1 MTATIELNSARRK
14 LEIALGDNKS
24 VYFNAVKKW
33 FRFRRCTKE
42 DFDCEAKKLLSA
54 DDSHLHNEFLLAILN
69 KCQTLANFTLMTS
82 PTVKTPGS
90 MPNVLSPSSSSIG
103 SPSNPFF
110 AARPI
115 PDSDGGRLKV
125 GSIKRRNKSSRPSF
139 DQRFQ
144 PASPPSS
151 LPDCDEFEPYDP
163 TERSINQKEPTLP
176 DSSMVTA
183 RFLIASWD
191 EGLDGSI
198 NDPSATELVV
208 AAVNQLLR
216 RIITSILMDKSGY
229 VTYANKM
236 PHAIGIAAPNPYLI
250 NKQRA
255 SCNGISSTED
265 PIHETPEIL
274 ESLNFTSATNNVD
287 PLVPTGRPHERE
299 SEHKA
304 MWDLA
309 CTHRYASRAEDQIK
323 IVTLYDLLSTLKK
336 HRTLIPSHTVYSIN
350 MERLL
355 CRLHHEGHND

>member
-24 VYFNAVKKW
+24 VYFTAMKKW
-33 FRFRRCTKE
+33 FRLRRCSKE

-90 MPNVLSPSSSSIG
+90 LPNVLSPSSSSIG
-103 SPSNPFF
+103 SPNNPFF
-110 AARPI
+110 AARPS
-115 PDSDGGRLKV
+115 PNSDGVRLKDY
-125 GSIKRRNKSSRPSF
+125 RN
-139 DQRFQ
+139 
-144 PASPPSS
+144 PAIVI
-151 LPDCDEFEPYDP
+151 PDCDEFEIFDDP
-163 TERSINQKEPTLP
+163 TERSVVNQKEEPTIP

-208 AAVNQLLR
+208 AGVNQLLR

-229 VTYANKM
+229 VSYANKM

-255 SCNGISSTED
+255 NCNGISSTED

-299 SEHKA
+299 SELKA

-309 CTHRYASRAEDQIK
+309 CTHRYTSRAEDQIK
-323 IVTLYDLLSTLKK
+323 IVTLFDLLSTLKK

-355 CRLHHEGHND
+355 CRLHHEGHSD